1 MKEIHKFDDS
11 IEQKFRDKNN
21 KILIDNILRQID
33 DNDSSLRLTLNNK
46 IELISSEIL
55 KKINFVLKDSSIEYD
70 FKDIQAVFSTY
81 EGELKNYISSYAD
94 NRKKTIIDA
103 SVNNESFSFEKFV
116 EVIDSFFLSNK
127 DDLESGINKIIY
139 SDLESALFST
149 IKFSDEEQKQLVVS
163 YLKRFDFKLTSTV
176 EESFSG
182 RNNSLKNLVSE
193 THEKVNSL
201 NVQTSEI
208 SNSIVKNKAA

>member
-1 MKEIHKFDDS
+1 MICIINDHVQIAKD
-11 IEQKFRDKNN
+11 
-21 KILIDNILRQID
+21 IDADGVHLG
-33 DNDSSLRLTLNNK
+33 
-46 IELISSEIL
+46 
-55 KKINFVLKDSSIEYD
+55 LKDSSIEYD

>member
-163 YLKRFDFKLTSTV
+163 YLIRFDFKLTSTV